1 MIAGLA
7 ATSVKISVP
16 ITFAAGKV
24 DAANAAQKFVT
35 IQGMLDKI
43 APALLPALFTLLMYY
58 LIKTKKWTTYK
69 LVILTVIIG
78 IVGSWLGVLA

>member
-1 MIAGLA
+1 M
-7 ATSVKISVP
+7 
-16 ITFAAGKV
+16 
-24 DAANAAQKFVT
+24 DAANTAQKFVT

-58 LIKTKKWTTYK
+58 LIKNKKWTTYK

-78 IVGSWLGVLA
+78 VIGSWLGILA

>member
-1 MIAGLA
+1 
-7 ATSVKISVP
+7 
-16 ITFAAGKV
+16 FAAGKV
-24 DAANAAQKFVT
+24 DAANTAQKFVT

-58 LIKTKKWTTYK
+58 LIKNKKWTTYK

-78 IVGSWLGVLA
+78 VIGSWLGILA

>member
-1 MIAGLA
+1 M
-7 ATSVKISVP
+7 
-16 ITFAAGKV
+16 

-58 LIKTKKWTTYK
+58 LIKNKKWTTYK
-69 LVILTVIIG
+69 LVLLTVLIG
-78 IVGSWLGVLA
+78 IIGSWLGILA